1 MRALPLALACSLLP
15 TLVLAEA
22 APLDCVI
29 LARCTFG
36 EDCEETEE
44 EFLLEPTPTG
54 YSASI
59 DGDWVELAQVSPEES
74 EVRSFLLST
83 ATSITVLLSL
93 YPDGAMALT
102 THEDIGGRHVETGYG
117 RCVEEI

>member
-1 MRALPLALACSLLP
+1 MRFPMLALALLP
-15 TLVLAEA
+15 TAALAEA
-22 APLDCVI
+22 PALDCVI

-36 EDCEETEE
+36 AECEETEAD
-44 EFLLEPTPTG
+44 FLLTPTPTG
-54 YSASI
+54 YGASI
-59 DGDWVELAQVSPEES
+59 DGGWVELKQVSPDAA
-74 EVRSFLLST
+74 EVRSFLLSDEN
-83 ATSITVLLSL
+83 SVTVLLSL

>member
-1 MRALPLALACSLLP
+1 MRPLLLALACSLLP
-15 TLVLAEA
+15 TLALAEA

-36 EDCEETEE
+36 AECEETEE

-59 DGDWVELAQVSPEES
+59 DGDWVALARVSPEES
-74 EVRSFLLST
+74 EVQSFLLST
-83 ATSITVLLSL
+83 ATSITVLLSI